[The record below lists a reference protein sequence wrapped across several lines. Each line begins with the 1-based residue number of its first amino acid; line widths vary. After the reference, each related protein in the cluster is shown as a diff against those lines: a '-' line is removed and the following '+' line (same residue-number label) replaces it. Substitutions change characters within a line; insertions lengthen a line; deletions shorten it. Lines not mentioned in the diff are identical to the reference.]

1 MLQYI
6 TNTQCDRPVTEQ
18 IKAVLNGGCKWIQIR
33 MKDASDEE
41 IQKVVE
47 EVKPIAAEKGAFLVL
62 DDRVELCEKL
72 ELTGVHLG
80 KNDMLPAQARVKL
93 GPLAIIGVTANTFD
107 DVIAV
112 RSLDVDYIGIGP
124 FRHTLTKENLSPI
137 LGIDGIKTICKEMES
152 NGIEIPRVAVGGIK
166 TEDVKSLLDAGCNG
180 IAVSGAIAFAD
191 DMEAETRK
199 FISLLP
205 IGF

>member
-205 IGF
+205 IF